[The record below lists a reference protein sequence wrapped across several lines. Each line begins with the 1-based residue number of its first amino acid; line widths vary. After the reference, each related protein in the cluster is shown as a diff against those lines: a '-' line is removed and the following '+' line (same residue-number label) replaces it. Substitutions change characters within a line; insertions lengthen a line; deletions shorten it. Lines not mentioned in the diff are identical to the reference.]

1 MQVSDVLGDTD
12 QPRAIH
18 NLEEANNPGMDNT
31 PSPSLM
37 DIIYQL
43 NPQMIKYINMVSLIP
58 YLNKYGIL
66 TSHERFYLN
75 NNHKSPTEKV
85 NYLLQ
90 YLESKGE
97 ETVKKFLQALKEA
110 SEHSGHTELCRLLR
124 ERGVK
129 I

>member
-1 MQVSDVLGDTD
+1 
-12 QPRAIH
+12 
-18 NLEEANNPGMDNT
+18 
-31 PSPSLM
+31 M

-43 NPQMIKYINMVSLIP
+43 NPQMNKYINMVSLVP

-66 TSHERFYLN
+66 TSEERFYLN
-75 NNHKSPTEKV
+75 SNSKSPTEKV

-97 ETVKKFLQALKEA
+97 ETIKKFLQALKEA
-110 SEHSGHTELCRLLR
+110 SEHTGHIELCRLLR
-124 ERGVK
+124 ERGVE